1 MGLLALQSW
10 RWFCRGR
17 HWPAQIGVAAST
29 TQVRTAAVFTTTDG
43 VMRAPDTSRS
53 GGRPIRRI
61 ADQPYLLLSL
71 TSLFWAGNVVVA
83 RFVTGH
89 IPPVA
94 LAFFRWSGAFLVLL
108 PFAFKYLRA
117 DWPRIR
123 ARLPMMVLLAAT
135 GIGAYN
141 TIAYYGLQ
149 YTTALNA
156 LLIQS
161 AGPLF
166 VAFWSLVLFRT
177 RLTLAQA
184 IGILISL
191 TGVLVIIARGDFGT
205 LLGVGFN
212 KGDLFFLLALMIF
225 CIYSALMPYRPQMHP
240 LAFLSFATGCG
251 ALLNVPFVIWEAAS
265 GRVTVFDAE
274 TVLTLVYVI
283 IFPSILAYLC
293 YNRGVELIGANRS
306 APFYHLIPVFGSV
319 LAIGFLGE
327 QPQLFHLIG
336 YGLVLAG
343 VFIAARR

>member
-1 MGLLALQSW
+1 
-10 RWFCRGR
+10 
-17 HWPAQIGVAAST
+17 
-29 TQVRTAAVFTTTDG
+29 
-43 VMRAPDTSRS
+43 MRAPDTRRS
-53 GGRPIRRI
+53 GEWPIRRL

-89 IPPVA
+89 VPPVA
-94 LAFFRWSGAFLVLL
+94 LAFFRWSGAFVVLL
-108 PFAFKYLRA
+108 PFAFKHIRT
-117 DWPRIR
+117 DWPEIR
-123 ARLPMMVLLAAT
+123 ARLPMMLLLAAT

-141 TIAYYGLQ
+141 TIGYYGLQ

-166 VAFWSLVLFRT
+166 IAFWSLVLFRT
-177 RLTLAQA
+177 RLTLGQA
-184 IGILISL
+184 VGIATSL
-191 TGVLVIIARGDFGT
+191 AGVLVIIARGDFGT

-212 KGDLFFLLALMIF
+212 KGDLYFLTALMIF

-240 LAFLSFATGCG
+240 LAFLGFVTGCG

-265 GRVTVFDAE
+265 GHVTVFDTE
-274 TVLTLVYVI
+274 TALALAYVI

-336 YGLVLAG
+336 YVLVLAG